1 MDIKVKSNI
10 DSGLNKIINSLN
22 NANGQIIENQFK
34 SSKIELAPNDRQAWV
49 NYIADQYE
57 KKQSF
62 QKPPSELNIVKED
75 VLSVIS
81 KRIIQRIMGKK

>member
-1 MDIKVKSNI
+1 MDIIVKSNI
-10 DSGLNKIINSLN
+10 DEGLNKIINSLK
-22 NANGQIIENQFK
+22 NADGQIIENQFK

-57 KKQSF
+57 KKESF

-81 KRIIQRIMGKK
+81 KRINQIIMGKK